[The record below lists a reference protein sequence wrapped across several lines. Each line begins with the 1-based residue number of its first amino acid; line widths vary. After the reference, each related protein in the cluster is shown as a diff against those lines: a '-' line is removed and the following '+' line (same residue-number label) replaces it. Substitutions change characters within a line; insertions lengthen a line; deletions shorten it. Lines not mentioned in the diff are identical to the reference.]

1 MVNEYKLELLCEDSE
16 VDELVQAIC
25 RAAHTGLA
33 HSGLVTVTTLA
44 QAISIP

>member
-1 MVNEYKLELLCEDSE
+1 MVNEYKLELLCEDTE
-16 VDELVQAIC
+16 VEELVQAIC

-33 HSGLVTVTTLA
+33 HSGLVTVTTLD